1 VRHVGVLGAGAWGT
15 ALAAVAARAGPV
27 TLWARN
33 PGQADEIIS
42 TRRNEAYLPEIKL
55 PSSLTATA
63 DPSAVM
69 ACDALIA
76 AVPAQALGSVLALAR
91 IGARPLLLAAK
102 GVEQGTLRLPHE
114 VARDTCPE
122 APVAALSGP
131 SFAAEVAAGLP
142 TAVVIAGECA
152 GDWSARLSGPAF
164 RPYASDDLVGVE
176 VGGAAKNVLAIGC
189 GAVIGAGLGEN
200 ARAALIA
207 RGLAEIGRYAEARG
221 GRAETI
227 AGLAGLGDAVL
238 SCVSEASRNYRY
250 GLALGR
256 GEPGSAGRGV
266 LVEGA
271 ASAPALAADARA
283 RGVEM
288 PVAQSVAALVL
299 GELLLDEVVAQL
311 LARPLRSEG

>member
-1 VRHVGVLGAGAWGT
+1 VRHIGVLGSGAWGT
-15 ALAAVAARAGPV
+15 ALAIVAARGGPV
-27 TLWARN
+27 TLWSRNPVQADAINSSARN
-33 PGQADEIIS
+33 D
-42 TRRNEAYLPEIKL
+42 AYLPGIEL
-55 PSSLTATA
+55 PTGLTATA
-63 DPSAVM
+63 ELAAVM

-76 AVPAQALGSVLALAR
+76 AVPAQALCPVLARA
-91 IGARPLLLAAK
+91 GVGGRPLLLAAK

-114 VARDTCPE
+114 VACAACPE
-122 APVAALSGP
+122 ARVSAVSGP

-142 TAVVIAGECA
+142 TAVVIAGEHA
-152 GDWSARLSGPAF
+152 SDWAARLSGPAF

-256 GEPGSAGRGV
+256 GERGGAGQGT
-266 LVEGA
+266 LIEGA
-271 ASAPALAADARA
+271 ATAPALAADARA

-288 PVAQSVAALVL
+288 PVAQAVAALVS
-299 GELLLDEVVAQL
+299 GERLIDEVMAQL
-311 LARPLRSEG
+311 LARPLRREG